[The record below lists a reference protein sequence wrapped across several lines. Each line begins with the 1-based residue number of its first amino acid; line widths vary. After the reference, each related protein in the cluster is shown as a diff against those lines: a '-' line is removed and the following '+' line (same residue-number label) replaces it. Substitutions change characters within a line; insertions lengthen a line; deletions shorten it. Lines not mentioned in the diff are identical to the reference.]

1 MRPVNE
7 IIIHCTATRPG
18 WWKDKTAAEKTAEL
32 RRWHVEDRNWS
43 DIGYHYTID
52 RDGTITKGRSMER
65 NGAHTKGRNKNTC
78 GIALFGGFGSTSKD
92 RFSENFTPE
101 QMASLQQLVVDLTN
115 TYPITK
121 VSGHNQYA
129 PKACPGFNVS
139 NYFK

>member
-32 RRWHVEDRNWS
+32 KRWHVEERGWRNL
-43 DIGYHYTID
+43 GYHYTID
-52 RDGTITKGRSMER
+52 RDGTITEGRPMSE

-78 GIALFGGFGSTSKD
+78 GVALFGGFGSTSND
-92 RFSENFTPE
+92 RFNENFTPE
-101 QMASLQQLVVDLTN
+101 QMASLQQLIADLMN

-129 PKACPGFNVS
+129 AKACPGFTVS
-139 NYFK
+139 NYF

>member
-32 RRWHVEDRNWS
+32 KRWHVEERGWRN
-43 DIGYHYTID
+43 IGYHYTID
-52 RDGTITKGRSMER
+52 RDGTITKGRSMEE

-78 GIALFGGFGSTSKD
+78 GIALFGGFGSTSND

-101 QMASLQQLVVDLTN
+101 QMASLQQLIADLMN

>member
-32 RRWHVEDRNWS
+32 KRWHVEDRKWRN
-43 DIGYHYTID
+43 IGYHYTID
-52 RDGTITKGRSMER
+52 RDGTITEGRSMEE

-78 GIALFGGFGSTSKD
+78 GIALFGGFGSTSND

-101 QMASLQQLVVDLTN
+101 QMASLQQLIADLMN
-115 TYPITK
+115 TYPINK
-121 VSGHNQYA
+121 ISGHNQYA

>member
-18 WWKDKTAAEKTAEL
+18 WWKDKTSAEKTAEL
-32 RRWHVEDRNWS
+32 KRWHVEDRGWRN
-43 DIGYHYTID
+43 IGYHYTID
-52 RDGTITKGRSMER
+52 RDGTITEGRPMEQ

-78 GIALFGGFGSTSKD
+78 GIALFGGFGSTSND

-101 QMASLQQLVVDLTN
+101 QMASLQQLVADLMN

>member
-52 RDGTITKGRSMER
+52 RSGEITKGRSMER
-65 NGAHTKGRNKNTC
+65 NGAHTKGRNKNTVVSLC
-78 GIALFGGFGSTSKD
+78 LVASVLHPMIASVRTS
-92 RFSENFTPE
+92 RQSRWRHSSN
-101 QMASLQQLVVDLTN
+101 SLR
-115 TYPITK
+115 I
-121 VSGHNQYA
+121 
-129 PKACPGFNVS
+129 
-139 NYFK
+139 

>member
-52 RDGTITKGRSMER
+52 RDGEITKGRSMER

-78 GIALFGGFGSTSKD
+78 GIALFGGFGSTSND
-92 RFSENFTPE
+92 RVSENFTPE
-101 QMASLQQLVVDLTN
+101 QMASLQQLIADLTN